1 MMNSKSVT
9 ALCISALLVCGC
21 SQEPDQNAKAKSDAT
36 QVAATDAKIGANT
49 TSAAAAMQTTPA
61 TAASVALWADVLEQN
76 PDAKVVTDADLRKRI
91 EATNLPWRVKDKL
104 TGIEMLLVPPGV
116 FVMGMSPGDETAE
129 SVEKPAHEVTLSNA
143 FYLGRTEVTQAQW
156 KGVMQHNPSVHKW
169 TDEGLTEQESNAR
182 NATDSLPVDNVSW
195 NDCQKFCAKTSLSF
209 PTAAQWEYA
218 CRAGVRKPT
227 YGAID
232 DVAWYGKN
240 SQNKSHPVAKK
251 AANALGFYDMLGNQY
266 EWCADYFA
274 ANYFEQCKMG
284 VVDPVGPIRGDAGDR
299 VSRGGSWDSDE
310 AHNRA
315 SFRTMGSPVIPYPNN
330 GFRAAR
336 NP

>member
-1 MMNSKSVT
+1 MIC
-9 ALCISALLVCGC
+9 AC
-21 SQEPDQNAKAKSDAT
+21 SQEPDQNADAKLDAT

-49 TSAAAAMQTTPA
+49 TSSAAAMQTTPV

-76 PDAKVVTDADLRKRI
+76 PDAKVVTDVDLRKRI
-91 EATNLPWRVKDKL
+91 ESTNLPWRVKDKL

-129 SVEKPAHEVTLSNA
+129 SVEKPAHEVTLTNA
-143 FYLGRTEVTQAQW
+143 FYLGRTEVTQTQW
-156 KGVMQHNPSVHKW
+156 KEVMQHNPSAHKW
-169 TDEGLTEQESNAR
+169 TDEGLTEQESHAR

-218 CRAGVRKPT
+218 CRAGVRKPM

-240 SQNKSHPVAKK
+240 SQNKSHAVAKK

>member
-1 MMNSKSVT
+1 MFLFLSVGM
-9 ALCISALLVCGC
+9 LCGC
-21 SQEPDQNAKAKSDAT
+21 SQEPDKNAAATAGAVKA
-36 QVAATDAKIGANT
+36 VATDASIGANT
-49 TSAAAAMQTTPA
+49 TMSAAAMQTNA
-61 TAASVALWADVLEQN
+61 ANAASVAQWADVLEQN
-76 PDAKVVTDADLRKRI
+76 PDAKVVTDADLLKRI
-91 EATNLPWRVKDKL
+91 AATGLPWRVKHKS
-104 TGIEMLLVPPGV
+104 TGMEMLLVPPGV
-116 FVMGMSPGDETAE
+116 FVMGMSPGDEAAE
-129 SVEKPAHEVTLSNA
+129 PVEKPAHEVTLSNA

-156 KGVMQHNPSVHKW
+156 KGAMQNNPSVHKW
-169 TDEGLTEQESNAR
+169 TDEGLTEQESDAK
-182 NATDSLPVDNVSW
+182 NATDSLPVDNVTW
-195 NDCQKFCAKTSLSF
+195 NECQKFCAKTSLSF

-284 VVDPVGPIRGDAGDR
+284 VVDPVGPAQSKSGDR

-315 SFRTMGSPVIPYPNN
+315 SFRTMGSPVIQYPNN

>member
-1 MMNSKSVT
+1 MFLFLSVSM
-9 ALCISALLVCGC
+9 LCGC
-21 SQEPDQNAKAKSDAT
+21 SQEPDKNA
-36 QVAATDAKIGANT
+36 AATAGAVQAVATNASIGANT
-49 TSAAAAMQTTPA
+49 TLSAAAMQTTTANAA
-61 TAASVALWADVLEQN
+61 TVAQWADVLEQN
-76 PDAKVVTDADLRKRI
+76 PDAKVVTDADLLKRI
-91 EATNLPWRVKDKL
+91 AATDLPWRVKHKT
-104 TGIEMLLVPPGV
+104 TGMEMLLVPPGV
-116 FVMGMSPGDETAE
+116 FVMGMSPGDEAAE
-129 SVEKPAHEVTLSNA
+129 PVEKPAHEVTLSNA

-156 KGVMQHNPSVHKW
+156 KGAMLNNPSVHKW
-169 TDEGLTEQESNAR
+169 TDEGLTEQESDAK
-182 NATDSLPVDNVSW
+182 NATDSLPVDNVTW
-195 NDCQKFCAKTSLSF
+195 NECQTFCAKTGLSF

-310 AHNRA
+310 EHNRA
-315 SFRTMGSPVIPYPNN
+315 SFRTMGSPVIQYPNN

>member
-1 MMNSKSVT
+1 MFLFLSVGM
-9 ALCISALLVCGC
+9 LCGC
-21 SQEPDQNAKAKSDAT
+21 SQEPDKNAAAT
-36 QVAATDAKIGANT
+36 PGAVQAVATDASIGANT
-49 TSAAAAMQTTPA
+49 TMSAAAMQTTA
-61 TAASVALWADVLEQN
+61 ANAASVAQWADVLEQN
-76 PDAKVVTDADLRKRI
+76 PDAKVVTDADLLKRI
-91 EATNLPWRVKDKL
+91 AATGLPWRVKHKS
-104 TGIEMLLVPPGV
+104 TGMEMLLVPPGV
-116 FVMGMSPGDETAE
+116 FVMGMSPGDEAAE
-129 SVEKPAHEVTLSNA
+129 PVEKPAHEVTLSNA

-156 KGVMQHNPSVHKW
+156 KGAMQNNPSVHKW
-169 TDEGLTEQESNAR
+169 TDEGLTEQESDAK
-182 NATDSLPVDNVSW
+182 NATDSLPVDNVTW
-195 NDCQKFCAKTSLSF
+195 NECQKFCAKTGLSF

-251 AANALGFYDMLGNQY
+251 ASNALGFYDMLGNQY

-284 VVDPVGPIRGDAGDR
+284 VVDPVGPVRGDAGDR

-315 SFRTMGSPVIPYPNN
+315 SFRTMGSPVIQYPNN

>member
-1 MMNSKSVT
+1 MFLFISVGM
-9 ALCISALLVCGC
+9 LCGC
-21 SQEPDQNAKAKSDAT
+21 SQEPDKNAAAT
-36 QVAATDAKIGANT
+36 AGAVQAVATDASIGANT
-49 TSAAAAMQTTPA
+49 TMSAAAMQTNA
-61 TAASVALWADVLEQN
+61 ANAASVAQWADVLEQN
-76 PDAKVVTDADLRKRI
+76 PDAKVLTDADLLKRI
-91 EATNLPWRVKDKL
+91 TATGLPWRVKHKS
-104 TGIEMLLVPPGV
+104 TGMEMLLVPPGV
-116 FVMGMSPGDETAE
+116 FVMGMSPGDEAAE
-129 SVEKPAHEVTLSNA
+129 PVEKPAHEVTLSNA

-156 KGVMQHNPSVHKW
+156 KGAMQNNPSVHKW
-169 TDEGLTEQESNAR
+169 TDEGLTEQESDAK
-182 NATDSLPVDNVSW
+182 NATDSLPVDNVTW
-195 NDCQKFCAKTSLSF
+195 NECQKFCAKTSLSF

-284 VVDPVGPIRGDAGDR
+284 VVDPVGPAQSKSGDR

-315 SFRTMGSPVIPYPNN
+315 SFRTMGSPVIQYPNN

>member
-1 MMNSKSVT
+1 MFLAISV
-9 ALCISALLVCGC
+9 LMVCAC
-21 SQEPDQNAKAKSDAT
+21 SQEPDKNAATTAGAT
-36 QVAATDAKIGANT
+36 QAVATDASIGANT
-49 TSAAAAMQTTPA
+49 TLSAAAMQTT
-61 TAASVALWADVLEQN
+61 AANPTSVAQWADVLEQN
-76 PDAKVVTDADLRKRI
+76 PDAKVVTDADLLKRI
-91 EATNLPWRVKDKL
+91 AATGLPWRVKHKS
-104 TGIEMLLVPPGV
+104 TGMEMLLVPPGI
-116 FVMGMSPGDETAE
+116 FVMGMSPGDEAAE
-129 SVEKPAHEVTLSNA
+129 PVEKPAHEVTLSNA

-156 KGVMQHNPSVHKW
+156 KGAMQNNPSVHKW
-169 TDEGLTEQESNAR
+169 TDEGLTEQESDAK
-182 NATDSLPVDNVSW
+182 NATDSLPVDNVTW
-195 NDCQKFCAKTSLSF
+195 NECQTFCVKTGLSF

-232 DVAWYGKN
+232 DVAWYEKN

-274 ANYFEQCKMG
+274 ANYFEQCKLG
-284 VVDPVGPIRGDAGDR
+284 VVDPVGPAQSKSGDR

-310 AHNRA
+310 AQNRA
-315 SFRTMGSPVIPYPNN
+315 SFRTTGSPVIQYPNN

>member
-1 MMNSKSVT
+1 MFLFLSVGM
-9 ALCISALLVCGC
+9 LCGC
-21 SQEPDQNAKAKSDAT
+21 SQEPDKNAAAT
-36 QVAATDAKIGANT
+36 AGAVQAVATDASIGANT
-49 TSAAAAMQTTPA
+49 TMSAAAMQTT
-61 TAASVALWADVLEQN
+61 AANAAAVAQWADLLEQN
-76 PDAKVVTDADLRKRI
+76 PDAKVVTDADLLKRI
-91 EATNLPWRVKDKL
+91 AATGLPWRVKHKS
-104 TGIEMLLVPPGV
+104 TGMEMLLVPPGV
-116 FVMGMSPGDETAE
+116 FVMGMSPGDEAAE
-129 SVEKPAHEVTLSNA
+129 PVEKPAHEVTLSNA

-156 KGVMQHNPSVHKW
+156 KGAMQNNPSVHKW
-169 TDEGLTEQESNAR
+169 TDEGLTEQESDAK
-182 NATDSLPVDNVSW
+182 NATDSLPVDNVTW
-195 NDCQKFCAKTSLSF
+195 NVCQTFCAKTGLSF

-251 AANALGFYDMLGNQY
+251 GANALGFYDMLGNQY

-284 VVDPVGPIRGDAGDR
+284 VVDPVGPAQSKSGDR

-315 SFRTMGSPVIPYPNN
+315 SFRTMGSPVIQYPNN

>member
-1 MMNSKSVT
+1 MFLFLSVGM
-9 ALCISALLVCGC
+9 LCGC
-21 SQEPDQNAKAKSDAT
+21 SQEPDKNAAATAGAVKA
-36 QVAATDAKIGANT
+36 VATDASIGANT
-49 TSAAAAMQTTPA
+49 TMSAAAMQTTA
-61 TAASVALWADVLEQN
+61 ANAASVAQWADVLEQN
-76 PDAKVVTDADLRKRI
+76 PDAKVVTDADLLKRI
-91 EATNLPWRVKDKL
+91 AATGLPWRVKHKS
-104 TGIEMLLVPPGV
+104 TGMEMLLVPPGV
-116 FVMGMSPGDETAE
+116 FVMGMSPGDEAAE
-129 SVEKPAHEVTLSNA
+129 PVEKPAHEVTLSNA

-156 KGVMQHNPSVHKW
+156 KGAMQNNPSVHKW
-169 TDEGLTEQESNAR
+169 TDEGLTEQESDAK
-182 NATDSLPVDNVSW
+182 NATDSLPVDNVTW
-195 NDCQKFCAKTSLSF
+195 NECQKFCAKTSLSF

-284 VVDPVGPIRGDAGDR
+284 VVDPVGPAQSKSGDR

-315 SFRTMGSPVIPYPNN
+315 SFRTMGSPVIQYPNN

>member
-1 MMNSKSVT
+1 MFLFLSVGM
-9 ALCISALLVCGC
+9 LCGC
-21 SQEPDQNAKAKSDAT
+21 SQEPDKNAAATAGAVKA
-36 QVAATDAKIGANT
+36 VATDASIGANT
-49 TSAAAAMQTTPA
+49 TMSAAAMQTTA
-61 TAASVALWADVLEQN
+61 ANAASVAQWADVLEQN
-76 PDAKVVTDADLRKRI
+76 PDAKAVTDADLLKRI
-91 EATNLPWRVKDKL
+91 AATGLPWRVKHKS
-104 TGIEMLLVPPGV
+104 TGMEMLLVPPGV
-116 FVMGMSPGDETAE
+116 FVMGMSPGDEAAE

-156 KGVMQHNPSVHKW
+156 KGAMQHNPSVHKW
-169 TDEGLTEQESNAR
+169 TDEGLTEQESDAK
-182 NATDSLPVDNVSW
+182 NATDSLPVDNVTW
-195 NDCQKFCAKTSLSF
+195 NECQKFCANSGLSF

-274 ANYFEQCKMG
+274 ANYFEQCKLG
-284 VVDPVGPIRGDAGDR
+284 VIDPVGPIRGDAGDR

-315 SFRTMGSPVIPYPNN
+315 SFRTMGSSVIQYPNN